1 VTTRPLTVV
10 KCGGNPSVDA
20 ANICADVARLVR
32 EGQSVLL
39 VHGGSG
45 EIARLAGKLGV
56 PQRTLVAPDKVS
68 TRYTDAATLEVVILA
83 LAGGVKPRIVA
94 ELSRLGVPSVGL
106 TGLDGGM
113 LRARRKSAVR
123 SVVDGRTTLV
133 RDNLSGRL
141 SEVRT
146 ELAETLLR
154 SGFVPVVSPPAI
166 DEHDHP
172 VNVDAD
178 RVAAALAVA
187 LGADQL
193 VLLTGTPGVL
203 ADPDDDTSVLSTYK
217 VPATGAPGR
226 FAGGGMA
233 LKLVAA
239 REALAGGVA
248 SVRIADGRIP
258 NPVSRALAGSG
269 TTVTMTCAGSATNSP
284 RDTLLSPGRHPGIE
298 VPAKPGPTHSVS
310 AG

>member
-1 VTTRPLTVV
+1 MITRPLTVV
-10 KCGGNPSVDA
+10 KCGGNPAVETES
-20 ANICADVARLVR
+20 ICADVAKLVA
-32 EGQSVLL
+32 EEQSVLL

-56 PQRTLVAPDKVS
+56 PQRTLVAPDNVS
-68 TRYTDAATLEVVILA
+68 TRYTDPATLEVVVLA
-83 LAGGVKPRIVA
+83 LAGGVKPAIVA
-94 ELSRLGVPSVGL
+94 ELSRLGVSAVGL

-113 LRARRKSAVR
+113 LRARRKSAIR
-123 SVVDGRTTLV
+123 AVVDGRTTLV

-141 SEVRT
+141 TGVRT
-146 ELAETLLR
+146 ELPETLLR

-178 RVAAALAVA
+178 RAAASLAAA
-187 LGADQL
+187 LGADRL
-193 VLLTGTPGVL
+193 VLLTGAPGVL
-203 ADPDDDTSVLSTYK
+203 ADPDDDTSVLSTCE

-226 FAGGGMA
+226 FAVGGMA

-248 SVRIADGRIP
+248 SVRVADGRVS

-269 TTVTMTCAGSATNSP
+269 TSVTMTCAEPATTGP
-284 RDTLLSPGRHPGIE
+284 RERESRT
-298 VPAKPGPTHSVS
+298 
-310 AG
+310 

>member
-1 VTTRPLTVV
+1 MATRPLTVV
-10 KCGGNPSVDA
+10 KCGGTQAVDA
-20 ANICADVARLVR
+20 AGICADVAGLVHK
-32 EGQSVLL
+32 GQSVLL

-56 PQRTLVAPDKVS
+56 PQRTLVAPDNVS
-68 TRYTDAATLEVVILA
+68 TRYTDPATLDVVILA
-83 LAGGVKPRIVA
+83 LAGGVKPKIVA

-113 LRARRKSAVR
+113 LRARRKSAIR
-123 SVVDGRTTLV
+123 SVVDGRTVVV

-141 SEVRT
+141 TGVRT

-154 SGFVPVVSPPAI
+154 SGYVPVVSPPAI

-193 VLLTGTPGVL
+193 VLLTGAPGVL
-203 ADPDDDTSVLSTYK
+203 ADPDDHTSVLSTYQ

-226 FAGGGMA
+226 FASGGMA
-233 LKLVAA
+233 LKLIAA
-239 REALAGGVA
+239 REALAEGVA
-248 SVRIADGRIP
+248 SVRIADGRVP
-258 NPVSRALAGSG
+258 DPVSRALAGSG
-269 TTVTMTCAGSATNSP
+269 TTVTMPRAGSGNQ
-284 RDTLLSPGRHPGIE
+284 L
-298 VPAKPGPTHSVS
+298 PAREGESNLTEPNGKPAV
-310 AG
+310 

>member
-1 VTTRPLTVV
+1 VTTRPLTVI

-20 ANICADVARLVR
+20 AGICADVARLA
-32 EGQSVLL
+32 GGGHSVLL

-45 EIARLAGKLGV
+45 EIARLAGRLGV

-68 TRYTDAATLEVVILA
+68 TRYTDPATLEVVILA
-83 LAGGVKPRIVA
+83 LAGGVKPKIVA
-94 ELSRLGVPSVGL
+94 ELSRRGVSSVGL

-141 SEVRT
+141 GEVRT
-146 ELAETLLR
+146 ELPEALLQ

-166 DEHDHP
+166 DEHGQP

-178 RVAAALAVA
+178 RVAAALAAA
-187 LGADQL
+187 LGAERL
-193 VLLTGTPGVL
+193 VLLTGAPGVL
-203 ADPDDDTSVLSTYK
+203 ADPDDETSMLSTYE

-239 REALAGGVA
+239 REALAGGVP
-248 SVRIADGRIP
+248 SVRIADGRVPDPI
-258 NPVSRALAGSG
+258 SRALAASG
-269 TTVTMTCAGSATNSP
+269 TTVTMNSRSGHRP
-284 RDTLLSPGRHPGIE
+284 DHNLLSGNCSDSQG
-298 VPAKPGPTHSVS
+298 KS
-310 AG
+310 

>member
-1 VTTRPLTVV
+1 MTTRPLMVI

-20 ANICADVARLVR
+20 AGICADVAGLAG

-45 EIARLAGKLGV
+45 EIARLAGRLGV
-56 PQRTLVAPDKVS
+56 PQRTLVAPDKVA
-68 TRYTDAATLEVVILA
+68 TRYTDPATLEVVVLA

-113 LRARRKSAVR
+113 LRARRKSVVR

-141 SEVRT
+141 EEVRT
-146 ELAETLLR
+146 ELPEALLR

-166 DEHDHP
+166 DEHGQP

-178 RVAAALAVA
+178 RVAAALAAA

-193 VLLTGTPGVL
+193 VLLTGAPGVL
-203 ADPDDDTSVLSTYK
+203 ADPSDETSVLGTYE
-217 VPATGAPGR
+217 VPAAGAPGR
-226 FAGGGMA
+226 RIGGGMA

-239 REALAGGVA
+239 REALTGGVP
-248 SVRIADGRIP
+248 SVRIADGRVP
-258 NPVSRALAGSG
+258 DPVNRALAGSG
-269 TTVTMTCAGSATNSP
+269 TAVTMSP
-284 RDTLLSPGRHPGIE
+284 RSDDRLGQALP
-298 VPAKPGPTHSVS
+298 PAVS
-310 AG
+310 ASQGK

>member
-1 VTTRPLTVV
+1 MITRPLIVV
-10 KCGGNPSVDA
+10 KCGGNPSVDPA
-20 ANICADVARLVR
+20 GICADVARLVR

-39 VHGGSG
+39 
-45 EIARLAGKLGV
+45 
-56 PQRTLVAPDKVS
+56 
-68 TRYTDAATLEVVILA
+68 AALEVVILA

-94 ELSRLGVPSVGL
+94 ELSRPGVPSVGL

-113 LRARRKSAVR
+113 LHTRRKSAAR

-154 SGFVPVVSPPAI
+154 FGFVPVVSPPTI

-172 VNVDAD
+172 VNVDSD
-178 RVAAALAVA
+178 RVAAALTVA

-203 ADPDDDTSVLSTYK
+203 ADPDDDTSVLSTYEM
-217 VPATGAPGR
+217 PATGAPGR

-233 LKLVAA
+233 LKLAAA
-239 REALAGGVA
+239 RGALAGGLRR
-248 SVRIADGRIP
+248 VR
-258 NPVSRALAGSG
+258 NQQ
-269 TTVTMTCAGSATNSP
+269 
-284 RDTLLSPGRHPGIE
+284 
-298 VPAKPGPTHSVS
+298 PARKANRT
-310 AG
+310 

>member
-1 VTTRPLTVV
+1 MTGNTVVTGNALVAGNAVVARGLTVV
-10 KCGGNPSVDA
+10 KCGGNASVDA
-20 ANICADVARLVR
+20 ASVCADVAGLAG
-32 EGQSVLL
+32 EGRSVLL

-56 PQRTLVAPDKVS
+56 PQRTLVAPDEVT
-68 TRYTDAATLEVVILA
+68 TRYTDPATLEVVILA
-83 LAGGVKPRIVA
+83 LVGGVKPRIVA
-94 ELSRLGVPSVGL
+94 ELSRLGVPAVGL

-123 SVVDGRTTLV
+123 AVVDGRTTLV

-141 SEVRT
+141 TEVRT
-146 ELAETLLR
+146 ELPETLLR

-166 DEHDHP
+166 DEHGHP

-178 RVAAALAVA
+178 RVAAALAAA
-187 LGADQL
+187 LGAERL
-193 VLLTGTPGVL
+193 VLLTGAPGVL
-203 ADPDDDTSVLSTYK
+203 ADPGDDNSVLSTYE
-217 VPATGAPGR
+217 VPAAGAPGR

-248 SVRIADGRIP
+248 SVRIADGRAP
-258 NPVSRALAGSG
+258 DPVSRALAGSG
-269 TTVTMTCAGSATNSP
+269 TEVTAAVTASS
-284 RDTLLSPGRHPGIE
+284 
-298 VPAKPGPTHSVS
+298 
-310 AG
+310 

>member
-1 VTTRPLTVV
+1 MTTRPLTVV

-20 ANICADVARLVR
+20 AGICADVAGLVG

-45 EIARLAGKLGV
+45 EIARLAGRLGV
-56 PQRTLVAPDKVS
+56 PQRTLVAPDGVS
-68 TRYTDAATLEVVILA
+68 ARYTDPATLEVVTLA

-133 RDNLSGRL
+133 RDNHSGRL
-141 SEVRT
+141 AEVRT
-146 ELAETLLR
+146 ELPEALLR
-154 SGFVPVVSPPAI
+154 SGFVPVVSPPAA
-166 DEHDHP
+166 DEHGRP

-178 RVAAALAVA
+178 RVAAALAAA
-187 LGADQL
+187 LGADRL
-193 VLLTGTPGVL
+193 VLLTGAPGVL
-203 ADPDDDTSVLSTYK
+203 ADPGDETSVLSTYD

-239 REALAGGVA
+239 REALAGGVP
-248 SVRIADGRIP
+248 SVRIADGRAAD
-258 NPVSRALAGSG
+258 PVSRALSG
-269 TTVTMTCAGSATNSP
+269 HGTAITTG
-284 RDTLLSPGRHPGIE
+284 
-298 VPAKPGPTHSVS
+298 SVS
-310 AG
+310 GHRKDQSPSVRALSDSQGK

>member
-1 VTTRPLTVV
+1 VTTRPLTVI

-20 ANICADVARLVR
+20 EGVCADVAKLVR
-32 EGQSVLL
+32 KGRSVLL

-45 EIARLAGKLGV
+45 EIARLAEKLGV
-56 PQRTLVAPDKVS
+56 PQRTLVAPDKVT
-68 TRYTDAATLEVVILA
+68 TRYTDPATLEVVILA
-83 LAGGVKPRIVA
+83 LAGGVKPKIVA
-94 ELSRLGVPSVGL
+94 ELSRLRVLSVGL

-123 SVVDGRTTLV
+123 SIVDGRTTLV
-133 RDNLSGRL
+133 RDNHSGRL
-141 SEVRT
+141 TGVRT

-166 DEHDHP
+166 DEHDQP

-178 RVAAALAVA
+178 RVAAALAAA

-193 VLLTGTPGVL
+193 VLLTGAPGLL
-203 ADPDDDTSVLSTYK
+203 ADPTDDTSVLSTYE

-226 FAGGGMA
+226 FACGGMA

-248 SVRIADGRIP
+248 SVRIADGRAP
-258 NPVSRALAGSG
+258 DPVSRALAGSG
-269 TTVTMTCAGSATNSP
+269 TAVTMTCAGSATDSP
-284 RDTLLSPGRHPGIE
+284 RERGNGT
-298 VPAKPGPTHSVS
+298 
-310 AG
+310 

>member
-1 VTTRPLTVV
+1 MTTGTLTVV

-20 ANICADVARLVR
+20 AGVCADVAGLVR

-45 EIARLAGKLGV
+45 EIARLAGRLGV
-56 PQRTLVAPDKVS
+56 PQRTLVSPDNVS
-68 TRYTDAATLEVVILA
+68 TRYTDPATLEVVVLA

-94 ELSRLGVPSVGL
+94 ELSRLGVPAVGL
-106 TGLDGGM
+106 TGLDCGM

-123 SVVDGRTTLV
+123 AVVDGRTTLV

-146 ELAETLLR
+146 ELAETLLEA
-154 SGFVPVVSPPAI
+154 GFVPVVSPPAI

-187 LGADQL
+187 LGADRL
-193 VLLTGTPGVL
+193 VLLTGTPGLL
-203 ADPDDDTSVLSTYK
+203 ADPGDETSVLRSYE

-226 FAGGGMA
+226 FAGAGMA

-248 SVRIADGRIP
+248 SVRIADGRVP
-258 NPVSRALAGSG
+258 DPVSRALAGSG
-269 TTVTMTCAGSATNSP
+269 TTVTTTCAESAP
-284 RDTLLSPGRHPGIE
+284 GGLPQLLLSPGRRR
-298 VPAKPGPTHSVS
+298 
-310 AG
+310 

>member
-10 KCGGNPSVDA
+10 KCGGNPAVDA
-20 ANICADVARLVR
+20 EGICADVARLVR
-32 EGQSVLL
+32 DGQSVLL

-45 EIARLAGKLGV
+45 EIARLARKLGV

-68 TRYTDAATLEVVILA
+68 TRYTDPATLEVVILA

-187 LGADQL
+187 HGADQL

-203 ADPDDDTSVLSTYK
+203 ADPDDHTSVLSTYE

-239 REALAGGVA
+239 REALAGGVR
-248 SVRIADGRIP
+248 SVRIADGRVP

-269 TTVTMTCAGSATNSP
+269 TAVTMP
-284 RDTLLSPGRHPGIE
+284 
-298 VPAKPGPTHSVS
+298 PAFAVGQQRMAAAPVHANKPDQPLKG
-310 AG
+310 

>member
-1 VTTRPLTVV
+1 MTTRPLTVI
-10 KCGGNPSVDA
+10 KCGGNPAVDA
-20 ANICADVARLVR
+20 GGICAEVARLTG
-32 EGQSVLL
+32 EGESVLL

-45 EIARLAGKLGV
+45 EIARLAGRLGV
-56 PQRTLVAPDKVS
+56 PQRTLVSPDKVS
-68 TRYTDAATLEVVILA
+68 TRYTDPATLEVVVLA

-94 ELSRLGVPSVGL
+94 ELSRLGVPSAGL

-123 SVVDGRTTLV
+123 AVVDGRTVLV

-141 SEVRT
+141 GEVRV
-146 ELAETLLR
+146 ELPRALLR

-166 DEHDHP
+166 DEHGHP

-178 RVAAALAVA
+178 RVAAALAAA
-187 LGADQL
+187 LGADRL
-193 VLLTGTPGVL
+193 VLLTGAPGVL
-203 ADPDDDTSVLSTYK
+203 ADPDDETSVLPVYE

-239 REALAGGVA
+239 REALAGGVP
-248 SVRIADGRIP
+248 SVRVADGRTADS
-258 NPVSRALAGSG
+258 VGRALSGSG
-269 TTVTMTCAGSATNSP
+269 TAVTLG
-284 RDTLLSPGRHPGIE
+284 PGREPG
-298 VPAKPGPTHSVS
+298 
-310 AG
+310 

>member
-1 VTTRPLTVV
+1 VTTGPLTVI

-20 ANICADVARLVR
+20 AGICADVARLAA

-45 EIARLAGKLGV
+45 EIARLAGRLAV
-56 PQRTLVAPDKVS
+56 PQRTLVAPDGVS
-68 TRYTDAATLEVVILA
+68 TRYTDLSTLEVVTLA
-83 LAGGVKPRIVA
+83 LVGGVKPKIVA
-94 ELSRLGVPSVGL
+94 ELCRLGVPSVGL

-133 RDNLSGRL
+133 RDNFSGRL
-141 SEVRT
+141 DEVRT
-146 ELAETLLR
+146 ELAEALLR

-166 DEHDHP
+166 DEHGHS

-178 RVAAALAVA
+178 RVAAALAAA
-187 LGADQL
+187 LGADRL
-193 VLLTGTPGVL
+193 LLLTGAPGVL
-203 ADPDDDTSVLSTYK
+203 ADPHDENSVLSTHI
-217 VPATGAPGR
+217 VPATGAPGA

-239 REALAGGVA
+239 REALTGGVP
-248 SVRIADGRIP
+248 SVRIADGRVAD
-258 NPVSRALAGSG
+258 PVSRALAGSG
-269 TTVTMTCAGSATNSP
+269 TAITMSS
-284 RDTLLSPGRHPGIE
+284 R
-298 VPAKPGPTHSVS
+298 
-310 AG
+310 

>member
-1 VTTRPLTVV
+1 MTTRPLTVV
-10 KCGGNPSVDA
+10 KCGGNPTVDA
-20 ANICADVARLVR
+20 AGICADVASLVR

-56 PQRTLVAPDKVS
+56 PQRTLVAPDRVS
-68 TRYTDAATLEVVILA
+68 TRYTDPATLEVVILA

-113 LRARRKSAVR
+113 LRARRKSVIR

-141 SEVRT
+141 SEVRI

-193 VLLTGTPGVL
+193 VLLTGAPGVL
-203 ADPDDDTSVLSTYK
+203 ADPDDDTSVLSTYE

-226 FAGGGMA
+226 FVGGGMA

-248 SVRIADGRIP
+248 LVCIADGRIS
-258 NPVSRALAGSG
+258 NPASRALAGSS
-269 TTVTMTCAGSATNSP
+269 TTVTMTGAGLATNS
-284 RDTLLSPGRHPGIE
+284 LGEGRNR
-298 VPAKPGPTHSVS
+298 T
-310 AG
+310 

>member
-1 VTTRPLTVV
+1 MTTRPVTVI
-10 KCGGNPSVDA
+10 KCGGTPSVDA
-20 ANICADVARLVR
+20 AGICADAARLVG

-45 EIARLAGKLGV
+45 EIARLARRLGI

-68 TRYTDAATLEVVILA
+68 TRYTDPATLEVVILA
-83 LAGGVKPRIVA
+83 LAGGVKPKIVA
-94 ELSRLGVPSVGL
+94 ELCRLGVPAVGL

-123 SVVDGRTTLV
+123 SVMDGRMTLI
-133 RDNLSGRL
+133 RDNLGGRL
-141 SEVRT
+141 AEVRT
-146 ELAETLLR
+146 ELVETLLR

-166 DEHDHP
+166 DEHGCP

-178 RVAAALAVA
+178 RVAAALASA
-187 LGADQL
+187 LGADRL
-193 VLLTGTPGVL
+193 VLLTGAPGVL
-203 ADPDDDTSVLSTYK
+203 ADADDDTSVLSTYE
-217 VPATGAPGR
+217 VPVTGASGE

-248 SVRIADGRIP
+248 SVRIADGRAPDPI
-258 NPVSRALAGSG
+258 SQALAGSG
-269 TTVTMTCAGSATNSP
+269 TTITTNSLMV
-284 RDTLLSPGRHPGIE
+284 RDEQERTSE
-298 VPAKPGPTHSVS
+298 
-310 AG
+310 

>member
-1 VTTRPLTVV
+1 
-10 KCGGNPSVDA
+10 
-20 ANICADVARLVR
+20 
-32 EGQSVLL
+32 
-39 VHGGSG
+39 
-45 EIARLAGKLGV
+45 
-56 PQRTLVAPDKVS
+56 VS
-68 TRYTDAATLEVVILA
+68 TRYTDPATLEVVILA

-146 ELAETLLR
+146 ELAEPLLR

-187 LGADQL
+187 LGANQL

-203 ADPDDDTSVLSTYK
+203 ADPDDETSVLSTYE
-217 VPATGAPGR
+217 VPATGVAGR

-233 LKLVAA
+233 LKLVPA

-248 SVRIADGRIP
+248 SVRIADGRVP
-258 NPVSRALAGSG
+258 DPVSRALAGSG
-269 TTVTMTCAGSATNSP
+269 TTVTMTCAGTNSL
-284 RDTLLSPGRHPGIE
+284 RERGNRT
-298 VPAKPGPTHSVS
+298 
-310 AG
+310 

>member
-1 VTTRPLTVV
+1 MTTRALTVI

-20 ANICADVARLVR
+20 ASICADVARLVE

-45 EIARLAGKLGV
+45 EIARLAGRLGV
-56 PQRTLVAPDKVS
+56 PQRTLVAPDNVS
-68 TRYTDAATLEVVILA
+68 TRYTDPATLEVVILA

-94 ELSRLGVPSVGL
+94 ELARLGVPAVGL

-133 RDNLSGRL
+133 RDNHSGRL
-141 SEVRT
+141 GEVRI
-146 ELAETLLR
+146 ELPESLLR

-166 DEHDHP
+166 DEHGEP

-178 RVAAALAVA
+178 RAAAALAAA

-193 VLLTGTPGVL
+193 VLLTGAPGVL
-203 ADPDDDTSVLSTYK
+203 ADPDDDTSVLPTYE
-217 VPATGAPGR
+217 VPATGAPGN
-226 FAGGGMA
+226 FAGGGMS

-239 REALAGGVA
+239 REALAGGVT
-248 SVRIADGRIP
+248 SVRVADGRVP
-258 NPVSRALAGSG
+258 APVSRALAGSG
-269 TTVTMTCAGSATNSP
+269 TTVTT
-284 RDTLLSPGRHPGIE
+284 
-298 VPAKPGPTHSVS
+298 S
-310 AG
+310 AGIGHRAERDVRSGTYAARGSG

>member
-1 VTTRPLTVV
+1 MTTRPLTVV
-10 KCGGNPSVDA
+10 KCGGNRAVDA
-20 ANICADVARLVR
+20 AGVCADVARLVQKGR
-32 EGQSVLL
+32 SVLV

-56 PQRTLVAPDKVS
+56 PQRTLVSPDQVT
-68 TRYTDAATLEVVILA
+68 TRYTDPETLEVVILA
-83 LAGGVKPRIVA
+83 LAGGVKPKIVA

-106 TGLDGGM
+106 TGMDGGM

-123 SVVDGRTTLV
+123 SVVDGRTTMV

-141 SEVRT
+141 SGVRT
-146 ELAETLLR
+146 ELADTLLR

-178 RVAAALAVA
+178 RAAAALAA
-187 LGADQL
+187 AHGADEL
-193 VLLTGTPGVL
+193 VLLTGAPGVL
-203 ADPDDDTSVLSTYK
+203 ADPDDETSVLSTYE

-248 SVRIADGRIP
+248 SVRIADGRVP
-258 NPVSRALAGSG
+258 DPVNRALAGSG
-269 TTVTMTCAGSATNSP
+269 TTVTMTRAGSRS
-284 RDTLLSPGRHPGIE
+284 
-298 VPAKPGPTHSVS
+298 
-310 AG
+310 

>member
-1 VTTRPLTVV
+1 MTTRPLTVV
-10 KCGGNPSVDA
+10 KCGGNPAVDA
-20 ANICADVARLVR
+20 AGICADVAKLVA

-45 EIARLAGKLGV
+45 EIARLAGELGV

-68 TRYTDAATLEVVILA
+68 TRYTDPATLEVVILA
-83 LAGGVKPRIVA
+83 LAGAVKPKMVA
-94 ELSRLGVPSVGL
+94 ELTRLGVPAVGL

-113 LRARRKSAVR
+113 LRARRKAAVR
-123 SVVDGRTTLV
+123 AVVDGRTVLV

-141 SEVRT
+141 TEVRT

-178 RVAAALAVA
+178 RAAAAIAAA
-187 LGADQL
+187 LGADEL
-193 VLLTGTPGVL
+193 VLLTGAPGVL
-203 ADPDDDTSVLSTYK
+203 ADAADETSVMRTYE

-248 SVRIADGRIP
+248 SVRIADGRVAD
-258 NPVSRALAGSG
+258 PVSGALAGNG
-269 TTVTMTCAGSATNSP
+269 TTVTMTGAAPETTGP
-284 RDTLLSPGRHPGIE
+284 REREHRT
-298 VPAKPGPTHSVS
+298 
-310 AG
+310 